1 MGHDNLTIG
10 KLRGL
15 TRASTPRGIFTVLAF
30 DHRQSFVKMLSSQG
44 DIPYAKVSVI
54 KASVVKTLAP
64 HASAVLLDPVYGAAQ
79 VIAERALPGST
90 GLMVTLE
97 ETGYAGSDIGR
108 VTTLLPGWSVEKI
121 KRMGA
126 DAVKLLVYYHPDA
139 GETTDRQDEL
149 VTLIVNECQKY
160 DLPLFLE
167 AVSYSI
173 DPSVD
178 KNSAQFAAGRP
189 RLVTEIARRLGA
201 LKPEILKL
209 EFPVDA
215 YYNQE
220 EQSWARACDMLSAA
234 SPCPWTVLSAGVA
247 YSVFV
252 RQVEAAC
259 RNGASGFIAGRA
271 VWQEGVSMA
280 EAERMVWFDK
290 VATRRLEELSEI
302 ADRYARSWMDFFPVP
317 RVVDYEDWYQTYE

>member
-1 MGHDNLTIG
+1 
-10 KLRGL
+10 
-15 TRASTPRGIFTVLAF
+15 
-30 DHRQSFVKMLSSQG
+30 
-44 DIPYAKVSVI
+44 
-54 KASVVKTLAP
+54 
-64 HASAVLLDPVYGAAQ
+64 
-79 VIAERALPGST
+79 
-90 GLMVTLE
+90 
-97 ETGYAGSDIGR
+97 
-108 VTTLLPGWSVEKI
+108 
-121 KRMGA
+121 MGA